1 MCVCYFLAIV
11 DESGDESDTPSVT
24 ESSAGDKNQKE
35 ENAIFIRNLPV
46 PVKFNDIFDV
56 FKNFGR
62 IKVCLLLTYE
72 RLFVLFSFCTHYVI
86 CSLV

>member
-1 MCVCYFLAIV
+1 MCVFYFLAIV
-11 DESGDESDTPSVT
+11 DESGDESDTSLVSERSVD
-24 ESSAGDKNQKE
+24 DKTQKE

-62 IKVCLLLTYE
+62 IKVCLLLT
-72 RLFVLFSFCTHYVI
+72 
-86 CSLV
+86 

>member
-1 MCVCYFLAIV
+1 MSRLFVMCVCYFLAIV

-62 IKVCLLLTYE
+62 IKVCLLLT
-72 RLFVLFSFCTHYVI
+72 
-86 CSLV
+86 